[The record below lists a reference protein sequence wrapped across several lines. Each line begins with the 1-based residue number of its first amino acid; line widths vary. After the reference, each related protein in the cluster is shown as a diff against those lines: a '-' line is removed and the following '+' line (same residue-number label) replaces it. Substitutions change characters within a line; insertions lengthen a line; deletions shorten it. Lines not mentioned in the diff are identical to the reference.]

1 MNKPKKKGAI
11 RFNCLAILVFLL
23 LAGCGKSEA
32 VKSVESQI
40 GEIEEEISLDSAEKI
55 ITAEKA
61 YSELSEDEK
70 KAVSSTKKLE
80 AARNKLNSL
89 VEEKKKELY
98 GILKPISIQET
109 TEMTYLLLARD
120 FTRNAPSYKGLAA
133 KDALKVIDAYWD
145 SYKNT
150 MSVFDISV
158 TDQDLV
164 DAFST
169 MTDNPKD
176 IYKDGDP
183 SKGINKDTLGMVLAN
198 EENFSIGIAKSVYE
212 AKDPYNLGFEY
223 EESLGNKASDIIKAL
238 SFLEEDEGYD
248 LLKKLHNKDEKIF
261 VDIASIVLGLEGDY
275 EQDLTDCREAAMACE
290 KIFGE

>member
-1 MNKPKKKGAI
+1 MNILKKGTI
-11 RFNCLAILVFLL
+11 RFNCLALLVFLF

-40 GEIEEEISLDSAEKI
+40 REIEEEITLDSAEKI
-55 ITAEKA
+55 INAEKA

-70 KAVSSTKKLE
+70 KTVSSTEKLE

-98 GILKPISIQET
+98 GILKPVTIQET

-120 FTRNAPSYKGLAA
+120 FSRNAPSYKGLAA

-198 EENFSIGIAKSVYE
+198 EENFSIGIAKNVYE

-223 EESLGNKASDIIKAL
+223 EESLGNKAGDIIKEL

-248 LLKKLHNKDEKIF
+248 LLKKLHNKDERIF

>member
-1 MNKPKKKGAI
+1 MNKLDNRHAS
-11 RFNCLAILVFLL
+11 RCVFLVLLIFLL
-23 LAGCGKSEA
+23 LTGCGKSEA
-32 VKSVESQI
+32 VKSVESLI
-40 GEIEEEISLDSAEKI
+40 GEIEEEITLDSAEKI
-55 ITAEKA
+55 IEAEKA

-70 KAVSSTKKLE
+70 KSVSSVEKLE
-80 AARNKLNSL
+80 DARDKLNSL

-120 FTRNAPSYKGLAA
+120 YTRNAPSYKGLAA

-150 MSVFDISV
+150 MSVFNITV

-169 MTDNPKD
+169 MTNDPKV
-176 IYKDGDP
+176 IYTDGDP
-183 SKGINKDTLGMVLAN
+183 SKGINKDTLGMILAN
-198 EENFSIGIAKSVYE
+198 EENYSIGVAKSIYE
-212 AKDPYNLGFEY
+212 AKDPYNIGFDY
-223 EESLGNKASDIIKAL
+223 EENLGSKATEIIKAL

-248 LLKKLHNKDEKIF
+248 LLNNLHSKDERLF
-261 VDIASIVLGLEGDY
+261 VDLASIVLGLEGDY
-275 EQDLTDCREAAMACE
+275 DQNLTDCREATLACE
-290 KIFGE
+290 KLFGE